1 MKDNYTELNKT
12 IEYLIKLRLNEI
24 IEKTN
29 LNEKTINE
37 IKDMNDVIMKE
48 NKTNKNKTE
57 KTNIEKKD
65 KKLSVYTLFIKDANC
80 IIKDKPNLN
89 YLHNDVIIEIRNLKD
104 KPAKE
109 HFKELGII
117 WKNLDVNI
125 INKYRNLTK
134 NKDFT
139 NEKYNEI
146 SGKPQTPK
154 PLRKKKS
161 KESLK

>member
-1 MKDNYTELNKT
+1 MKDNYTELNRT
-12 IEYLIKLRLNEI
+12 IEKLIKLRLNEI
-24 IEKTN
+24 IEKTK
-29 LNEKTINE
+29 LNEKAINE
-37 IKDMNDVIMKE
+37 IQDINDVIMKE
-48 NKTNKNKTE
+48 NKTNKNKRK

-65 KKLSVYTLFIKDANC
+65 KKLFAYTLFIKDANC
-80 IIKDKPNLN
+80 IIKDKTNLN
-89 YLHNDVIIEIRNLKD
+89 YLPNDVIIEIRKIKD

-109 HFKELGII
+109 HFKELGIT
-117 WKNLDVNI
+117 WKKLDVNI
-125 INKYRNLTK
+125 LNKYKNLTK

>member
-65 KKLSVYTLFIKDANC
+65 
-80 IIKDKPNLN
+80 
-89 YLHNDVIIEIRNLKD
+89 
-104 KPAKE
+104 
-109 HFKELGII
+109 
-117 WKNLDVNI
+117 
-125 INKYRNLTK
+125 NKR
-134 NKDFT
+134 
-139 NEKYNEI
+139 
-146 SGKPQTPK
+146 
-154 PLRKKKS
+154 
-161 KESLK
+161 